1 MKVIKLFGNISL
13 RDVSCCAI
21 CVVCQVFFIQPFFL
35 SLEKERVTKQFQKEL
50 VEKGFA
56 EYNSFT
62 GVWQYKNLILSK
74 PAKKVKEDFSD
85 LEALALIP
93 DHFPLPQK

>member
-13 RDVSCCAI
+13 RDVACCAI
-21 CVVCQVFFIQPFFL
+21 CVVCQVLFIQPFFL

-62 GVWQYKNLILSK
+62 GVWQYKNLILCC
-74 PAKKVKEDFSD
+74 KES
-85 LEALALIP
+85 
-93 DHFPLPQK
+93 